1 MNDFNFIDIILF
13 AMIAAFLVLRLRS
26 VLGRRDGHEG
36 GYKDI
41 FHRKTTNDNHN
52 HGEKAD
58 DNIVQLADREEEE
71 KPAPEEE
78 EEANILS
85 GMDKT
90 LATGITQVKRADP
103 SFDHR
108 EFASGARIAFEMILG
123 AYAAG
128 DEKSLTPLLSPEVFA
143 NFSQAIRDREEA
155 GEVMEDALIGINSA
169 DAVEIFMEGT
179 VANVT
184 LKIVS
189 EQIKV
194 IRNAEGE
201 IIEGDENKVIEVTDF
216 WTFARDTKSE
226 NPNWTLVATRSLD

>member
-1 MNDFNFIDIILF
+1 MDGFNFIDIILF

-41 FHRKTTNDNHN
+41 FRRETTNDNHK
-52 HGEKAD
+52 HGEKED
-58 DNIVQLADREEEE
+58 DNIVKLADREEE
-71 KPAPEEE
+71 KQTPEDE
-78 EEANILS
+78 EEANIIS

-108 EFASGARIAFEMILG
+108 EFVSGARIAFEMILG

-128 DEKSLTPLLSPEVFA
+128 DEKSLSPLLSPEVFA
-143 NFSQAIRDREEA
+143 NFSQAIHKRREA
-155 GEVMEDALIGINSA
+155 GEVMEDALVGINSA

-179 VANVT
+179 IANVT
-184 LKIVS
+184 VKIVS

-194 IRNAEGE
+194 VRNAEGE

-216 WTFARDTKSE
+216 WTFARDTKSDD
-226 NPNWTLVATRSLD
+226 PNWTLVATRSLD

>member
-1 MNDFNFIDIILF
+1 MNGFNFIDIILF

-41 FHRKTTNDNHN
+41 FRRKTTKDNHN

-58 DNIVQLADREEEE
+58 DNIVKLADREEE
-71 KPAPEEE
+71 KQNPEEE

-85 GMDKT
+85 GMDKA

-103 SFDHR
+103 SFDHQ
-108 EFASGARIAFEMILG
+108 EFVSGARIAFEMILG

-128 DEKSLTPLLSPEVFA
+128 DEKSLESLLSPEVFA
-143 NFSQAIRDREEA
+143 NFSQAIRQREEA
-155 GEVMEDALIGINSA
+155 GEVMEDALVGINSA

-179 VANVT
+179 IANVT
-184 LKIVS
+184 VKIVS

-194 IRNAEGE
+194 VRNAEDE
-201 IIEGDENKVIEVTDF
+201 IIEGDENKVVEVTDF
-216 WTFARDTKSE
+216 WTFARDTKSDD
-226 NPNWTLVATRSLD
+226 PNWTLIATRSLD

>member
-1 MNDFNFIDIILF
+1 MDGFNFIDIILF

-41 FHRKTTNDNHN
+41 FRRETTNDNHK
-52 HGEKAD
+52 HDEKAD
-58 DNIVQLADREEEE
+58 DNIVKLADREEE
-71 KPAPEEE
+71 KQNPEEE

-85 GMDKT
+85 GMDKA

-103 SFDHR
+103 SFDHQ
-108 EFASGARIAFEMILG
+108 EFVSGARIAFEMILG

-128 DEKSLTPLLSPEVFA
+128 DEKSLSPLLSQEVFA
-143 NFSQAIRDREEA
+143 NFSQAIRDRGEA
-155 GEVMEDALIGINSA
+155 GDVMEDALVGINSA

-179 VANVT
+179 IANVT
-184 LKIVS
+184 VKIVS

-194 IRNAEGE
+194 VRNAEGE

-216 WTFARDTKSE
+216 WTFARDTKSDD
-226 NPNWTLVATRSLD
+226 PNWTLVATRSLD